1 MASPNLPDIPRKHWI
16 ALAVMLVGAFAL
28 GAWLRLGLPLGSD
41 VSGHV
46 AVSDIA
52 DAPGYPSSGPSDAD
66 VSLLVFSDY
75 NCPVCRATEPALD
88 AAVKADGRVRVI
100 YRDWPIFGPASIRA
114 ARVALAAQ
122 YQGIYR
128 PVHDA
133 LMRAPSLDEAELRSA
148 VAHAGGSWA
157 KLEAD
162 LKAHGPRIDAMIT
175 RSGEDAVR
183 LGLPGTPGF
192 LIGPIRI
199 VGKASE
205 QQFRDAIDRARN
217 KVS

>member
-1 MASPNLPDIPRKHWI
+1 MARPYLSEVTRKQWI
-16 ALAVMLVGAFAL
+16 ALALMLIGAFAL
-28 GAWLRLGLPLGSD
+28 GAWLRLGLPLGTD

-46 AVSDIA
+46 PISDIA
-52 DAPGYPSSGPSDAD
+52 DAPGYPASGPGDAD
-66 VSLLVFSDY
+66 VTLLVFSDY
-75 NCPVCRATEPALD
+75 QCPVCRATEPALD
-88 AAVKADGRVRVI
+88 EAVKADGRVRII
-100 YRDWPIFGPASIRA
+100 YRDWPIFGPTSTRA

-133 LMRAPSLDEAELRSA
+133 LMQAPSLDETELRSA
-148 VAHAGGSWA
+148 VANAGGSWT

-162 LKAHGPRIDAMIT
+162 LKTHGPRIDAMIT

-183 LGLPGTPGF
+183 LGLPGTPGY

-199 VGKASE
+199 VGKATE
-205 QQFRDAIDRARN
+205 QQFRDAIERARA
-217 KVS
+217 KGA